1 MNLKLKSVGE
11 LRTAKDGRQFFSAE
25 FQDPSNIFAPKVSR
39 MFWQQKSA
47 SGAIEWKGA
56 SHAEATAAIGSLI
69 PAAIVCREVQPYQI
83 GENTVKFYTC
93 VVLANE
99 AVEKT
104 FNSLGHKFPG
114 VVAVAP
120 VLAAG
125 DVVII

>member
-11 LRTAKDGRQFFSAE
+11 LRTAVDGRQFYSAS
-25 FQDPSNIFAPKVSR
+25 FQDPLNIFAPKVSR

-69 PAAIVCREVQPYQI
+69 PAAIVCKEVQPYQI

-114 VVAVAP
+114 IVAEVAVA
-120 VLAAG
+120 AK